1 MRKSGPYDF
10 ATVYAE
16 NLLRDEL
23 KITSLPVDPITIARD
38 RGIVVE
44 PMPPKDEGV
53 SGMLIRLNNDFAIGY
68 ATHIKSQGFQ
78 RFSVGHELGHYFLP
92 GHVDAVLPAGAT
104 HHSSNGGFVSDDR
117 YELEADHFAAGLLMP
132 SALFTAAMR
141 KAGEGLDAID
151 NLAGRCVTSLTA
163 TAIRYQ
169 QLSSEAVAVIQ
180 AKGSRI
186 EFCFV
191 SDRMLSLKPGRW
203 PRKGD
208 PVPKRS
214 ATFRL
219 NADPAKIAKA
229 ERADGPADGADWFV
243 DFPEVDLFEET
254 IGLGSYG
261 RTLTV
266 LTTVDALPDEDDL
279 EEEVALDESWRP
291 GFRQR

>member
-1 MRKSGPYDF
+1 MRKTDPYDF
-10 ATVYAE
+10 ATAYAE
-16 NLLRDEL
+16 DLLRDEL
-23 KITSLPVDPITIARD
+23 KIAALPVNPIAIAQD

-44 PMPPKDEGV
+44 PMPSTSNGV
-53 SGMLIRLNNDFAIGY
+53 SGMLIRLNNDYAIGY
-68 ATHIKSQGFQ
+68 ATHIKSPGFQ

-92 GHVDAVLPAGAT
+92 GHVDAVLPPGTT
-104 HHSSNGGFVSDDR
+104 HHSSNSGFVSDDR

-132 SALFTAAMR
+132 SALFAVAMR

-151 NLAGRCVTSLTA
+151 NLAGRCITSLTA

-169 QLSSEAVAVIQ
+169 QLSPEAVAVIQ
-180 AKGSRI
+180 SRGGRI
-186 EFCFV
+186 EFCFI

-208 PVPKRS
+208 AVPKRS

-243 DFPEVDLFEET
+243 DFPEIELFEET
-254 IGLGSYG
+254 IGLGRYG

-266 LTTVDALPDEDDL
+266 LTTVDELPDQDDAD
-279 EEEVALDESWRP
+279 EEAALDESWRP
-291 GFRQR
+291 GFGRR